1 MGPGA
6 RTPAVARRADVG
18 AAHEISPAPSAWAF
32 ELGPVPGA
40 AEVRVC
46 VLTGYGFNCEAE
58 TAAGFRMAGATA
70 EIVHTGALL
79 EAGAAGLDGVHILAF
94 VGGFSFGD
102 HIASGRVLANRMRFR
117 MADALARFV
126 DDGGHVL
133 GVCNGFQTIAKL
145 GLLPSLG
152 RAPGEP
158 LAPQQV
164 SIVDNDRLGYRDA
177 WVRLR
182 VATDSPCAFTR
193 GASGVPLDVPARHG
207 EGKIVFGDPAA
218 REHALR
224 SGLVPLQYLDATGAV
239 TEAWP
244 DNPNGSPGGAA
255 ALCDASGRVFG
266 VMPHPEAFLY
276 PQNHPDYTG
285 RRATGD
291 VGRWGDGLG
300 ILVSGVR
307 SVLGHWT

>member
-1 MGPGA
+1 M
-6 RTPAVARRADVG
+6 G
-18 AAHEISPAPSAWAF
+18 AAQEIPAARSAWAF

-40 AEVRVC
+40 AEVRVS
-46 VLTGYGFNCEAE
+46 VLTGYGLNCEAE

-79 EAGAAGLDGVHILAF
+79 EAGASGLDGVHILAF

-126 DDGGHVL
+126 DDGGHVI

-152 RAPGEP
+152 RTPGGP

-193 GASGVPLDVPARHG
+193 GASGAPLDVPARHG

-218 REHALR
+218 REHAIR
-224 SGLVPLQYLDATGAV
+224 SGLVPLQYVDAAGAA
-239 TEAWP
+239 TEDWP
-244 DNPNGSPGGAA
+244 ANPNGSLVGAA
-255 ALCDASGRVFG
+255 ALCDATGRVFG

-285 RRATGD
+285 RRVAGD
-291 VGRWGDGLG
+291 DRRWGDGLG

-307 SVLGHWT
+307 SVLGDWT